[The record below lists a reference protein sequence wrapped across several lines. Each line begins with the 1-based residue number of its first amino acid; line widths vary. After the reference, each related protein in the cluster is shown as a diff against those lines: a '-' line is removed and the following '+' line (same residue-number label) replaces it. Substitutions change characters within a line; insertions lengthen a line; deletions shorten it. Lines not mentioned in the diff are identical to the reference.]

1 MAISIK
7 VIAQLAGVSH
17 STVSRALRDSP
28 LIPSATAER
37 IKLIAKQH
45 GYSASAVARSLV
57 TKRTQAVGVVVTSIA
72 DPFNGEVVD
81 GIEQVANQHGY
92 SVILATS
99 QALPERELM
108 VVRSFQERRVDG
120 IVVASSRLGSH
131 YMSLL
136 SELEVP
142 IVLLNNQHPGM
153 FVHSVSIDNAS
164 GTYAATRH
172 LISLGHNRIAYL
184 GDQLG
189 LESDSE
195 RFHGF
200 QQAMSEAQLEV
211 PVEFILKGDGKRE
224 GAAQACRALL
234 DSGDRP
240 TAIVCYNDMS
250 ALGVMDVA
258 ANLELSIPLDLSI
271 VGFDDLFFTSALQ
284 PPLTTIRQ
292 PKKELGVRSME
303 LLLALLKGEA
313 ADKHEVLQ
321 GELVVRGSTDAPKGR
336 TYQAISAGKNSDTR
350 SS

>member
-28 LIPSATAER
+28 LIPAATAER
-37 IKLIAKQH
+37 IKSIAKQH

-57 TKRTQAVGVVVTSIA
+57 TRRTQAVGVVVTSIA
-72 DPFNGEVVD
+72 DPFNGEVVG

-120 IVVASSRLGSH
+120 ILVASSRLGSH

-142 IVLLNNQHPGM
+142 IVLLNNQHPGT
-153 FVHSVSIDNAS
+153 FVHSVSIDNAN
-164 GTYAATRH
+164 GTYQATRH
-172 LISLGHNRIAYL
+172 LLSLGHRRIAYL
-184 GDQLG
+184 GDQFG
-189 LESDSE
+189 LESDTE

-200 QQAMSEAQLEV
+200 QQAMSEDNLDIPAEYVLM
-211 PVEFILKGDGKRE
+211 GDGKRE
-224 GAAQACRALL
+224 GAAQACSALL
-234 DSGDRP
+234 HLSNRP

-250 ALGVMDVA
+250 ALGVMDTA
-258 ANLELSIPLDLSI
+258 ADLHLIIPLDLSI

-292 PKKELGVRSME
+292 PKKELGVRAME
-303 LLLALLKGEA
+303 LLMALIRGEA
-313 ADKHEVLQ
+313 VEKTEILQ
-321 GELVVRGSTDAPKGR
+321 GQLVVRGSTAPPKE
-336 TYQAISAGKNSDTR
+336 
-350 SS
+350 